1 MDGQQGERL
10 TAQGVADDDDANI
23 VVVVETRKSVVD
35 TVVPRV
41 AVDDAA

>member
-10 TAQGVADDDDANI
+10 FAPGVADDDANI